1 MPGSR
6 VKVRFW
12 GVRGSIPVPGSA
24 TSTYGGNSSCIE
36 VRADGLAP
44 IVLDCG
50 TGARALGR
58 ELILKHESH
67 VYVLFTHF
75 HMDHLFGFPFFEP
88 IFSPNCAVDVAVP
101 AYSGVDAQNKLGR
114 YLNGIYHPLRIHDV
128 AARLGFEGVRPGRPF
143 DRGPYTIQGVALN
156 HPGGSCGY
164 RVTYGNKSVAYLTD
178 TAPLSRPDEGLS
190 ADKPPPAP
198 EIRVLDCIKEADLLI
213 MDTMFGYDEF
223 LEKMTWG
230 HGYPEYAVALAKAA
244 GVKKLALF
252 HHAPDAT
259 DGEMAA
265 LEARWARYDELP
277 VIVAKEGMVVDLEG

>member
-1 MPGSR
+1 MTRTVGKR
-6 VKVRFW
+6 DW
-12 GVRGSIPVPGSA
+12 I
-24 TSTYGGNSSCIE
+24 
-36 VRADGLAP
+36 
-44 IVLDCG
+44 
-50 TGARALGR
+50 
-58 ELILKHESH
+58 
-67 VYVLFTHF
+67 
-75 HMDHLFGFPFFEP
+75 
-88 IFSPNCAVDVAVP
+88 
-101 AYSGVDAQNKLGR
+101 
-114 YLNGIYHPLRIHDV
+114 
-128 AARLGFEGVRPGRPF
+128 

-190 ADKPPPAP
+190 ADKPAPAP
-198 EIRVLDCIKEADLLI
+198 ELRVLDCIKEADLLI

-277 VIVAKEGMVVDLEG
+277 VVVAKEGMVVDLEG